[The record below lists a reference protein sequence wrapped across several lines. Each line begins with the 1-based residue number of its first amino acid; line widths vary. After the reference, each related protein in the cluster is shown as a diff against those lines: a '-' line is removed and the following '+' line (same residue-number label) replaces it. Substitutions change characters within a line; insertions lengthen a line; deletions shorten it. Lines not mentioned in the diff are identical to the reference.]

1 MRYFITGATGF
12 IGSNLARR
20 LAGQGHQVRAL
31 IRKRSRAGLLEN
43 KNIDLI
49 EGTLMDTQILLKAM
63 EGVDGVF
70 HLAAYAKPWAKD
82 PTHYNRINLQGTL
95 NILEAAQQ
103 QGVTKVV
110 FTSTAGTLGPS
121 LNGPVNETTPRLHDF
136 FNEYESTKFMAEKA
150 VKDYVLKGM
159 NISIVHPSRVYGP
172 GVLSKSNSVT
182 IMVKNFLKGLWRI
195 IPGDGNKMGN
205 YVYIDDVVD
214 GHIAALEKGKPGEQ
228 YILGGENA
236 SYADF
241 FHTIQSLSGK
251 NYRLFKIPVSL
262 LVAFTTLQMTLAGLI
277 KRPPLIPPKWVRKYM
292 YNWELDSTK
301 AENELD
307 YHITPLKTGLL
318 HTIHWLEN
326 QSSHE

>member
-1 MRYFITGATGF
+1 MKYFITGATGF
-12 IGSNLARR
+12 IGSNLAMH
-20 LAGQGHQVRAL
+20 LAGQGHHVRAL
-31 IRKRSRAGLLEN
+31 VRNRSRSGLLEHE
-43 KNIDLI
+43 NIELVD
-49 EGTLMDTQILLKAM
+49 GTLSDTPILLQAM
-63 EGVDGVF
+63 EGIEGVY
-70 HLAAYAKPWAKD
+70 HLAAYAKPWSPD
-82 PTHYNRINLQGTL
+82 PTRYNRINLQGTL
-95 NILEAAQQ
+95 NILEAAQK
-103 QGVTKVV
+103 QGVSKLV
-110 FTSTAGTLGPS
+110 FTSTAGTFGPS
-121 LNGPVNETTPRLHDF
+121 LNGPVNESTPRLYDF

-182 IMVKNFLKGLWRI
+182 IMVKNFLKGLWRV
-195 IPGDGNKMGN
+195 IPGNGQKMGN
-205 YVYIDDVVD
+205 YVYIDDVVE
-214 GHIAALEKGKPGEQ
+214 GHIAAMEKGQPGEQ

-236 SYADF
+236 SYAHF

-251 NYRLFKIPVSL
+251 KYRLFKIPVPL
-262 LVAFTTLQMTLAGLI
+262 LIAFSALQMALAGLA
-277 KRPPLIPPKWVRKYM
+277 KRPPLLPPKWVRKYM

-301 AENELD
+301 AEKELD